1 VIRPGRP
8 AWVISVQK
16 AGHAVLAILFAAPAA
31 LIVWKLSIWR
41 LIGPLFG
48 FTFFLVSFVVLAVVF
63 YSFLEWFRKRPDE
76 IAKRVPT
83 PSKELRRKKEAFYNW
98 LASQGRR

>member
-1 VIRPGRP
+1 VIRPERP
-8 AWVISVQK
+8 AWEISVQK
-16 AGHAVLAILFAAPAA
+16 IGHSVLAVLFAAAGA

-41 LIGPLFG
+41 LIGPTIG
-48 FTFFLVSFVVLAVVF
+48 LVSFLVTFIVFAVVF

-83 PSKELRRKKEAFYNW
+83 PSKELRRKTKQFFDN
-98 LASQGRR
+98 LPK